1 MTTLWNT
8 AFRQNIIF
16 NRGKNMLK
24 KIIVIIA
31 MLAIIAFSF
40 SLYKKSTPQ
49 LVAEV
54 STPEEQIEAVVVEE
68 KFPEDIFTFSI
79 KDLPENCSLDNAQFC
94 AVENSVK
101 CTINPDLKLC
111 ADLKLPEFIFMK
123 DPSIDRPSEIS
134 YKIINKKVLPN
145 GTTEIYTESACNG
158 NWFGLCQGTVI
169 YVISPLNEKWQVK
182 DIYAIE

>member
-16 NRGKNMLK
+16 NRGKVMLK

-31 MLAIIAFSF
+31 MLAIIALSV

-49 LVAEV
+49 VASEAD
-54 STPEEQIEAVVVEE
+54 TPEEQVEAVVEE
-68 KFPEDIFTFSI
+68 TLPEEIFTFNI
-79 KDLPENCSLDNAQFC
+79 QNLAEECSLDNAQLC

-101 CTINPDLKLC
+101 CTINPDLKFC

-134 YKIINKKVLPN
+134 YKIVNKKVLPN

-169 YVISPLNEKWQVK
+169 YVISPLNENWQIK